1 MIQGAIGELDASSR
15 HLKGIQSA
23 VKEWNRVVDP
33 VPTLPQRMLKMLVL
47 LKDYSAND
55 DVC

>member
-47 LKDYSAND
+47 LKDYSANN